1 LVGVVGPGRAIEWV
15 GTYLPVA
22 ALLGMVVITF
32 AAFAVYL
39 LLLWVASQGQGG
51 TSGPLL
57 SVSQE

>member
-1 LVGVVGPGRAIEWV
+1 
-15 GTYLPVA
+15 
-22 ALLGMVVITF
+22 MVVITF